1 MEIFCLYG
9 TNRKEKILF
18 ELNEVIDFPDKT
30 SYEGGYDIICT
41 LQIDIGCYHAK
52 CDKYLSATGALY
64 RFSDKL
70 KECYKTLSGSA
81 EYHLL
86 QENDLSFT
94 VSMMSNRHAVIN
106 GRFQERPDKNTV
118 LKFEMAT
125 DQSCL
130 LPVFQEIDHLKN
142 TYSGMYSIGRIQQ

>member
-9 TNRKEKILF
+9 TDRKEKMLL
-18 ELNEVIDFPDKT
+18 ELNEVIDFPDRT

-41 LQIDIGCYHAK
+41 LQLDIGCYHVK
-52 CDKYLSATGALY
+52 CDRYFSATGTLY

-70 KECYKTLSGSA
+70 KECYKSLSGSA

-86 QENDLSFT
+86 LEDDLSFT
-94 VSMMSNRHAVIN
+94 VSMTSNGHAMVK

-118 LKFEMAT
+118 LEFEMET
-125 DQSCL
+125 DQTCL
-130 LPVFQEIDHLKN
+130 LPVFQGIDRLKN
-142 TYSGMYSIGRIQQ
+142 TYGGMQGIGRFEE